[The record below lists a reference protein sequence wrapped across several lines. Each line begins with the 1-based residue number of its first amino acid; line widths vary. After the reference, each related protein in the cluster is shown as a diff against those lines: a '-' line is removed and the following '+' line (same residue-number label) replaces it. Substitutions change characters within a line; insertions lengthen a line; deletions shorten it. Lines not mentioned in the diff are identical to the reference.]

1 MEVRHIYICFA
12 KFCSPSQGKNRLL
25 IVLKFWWD
33 IGLGRKIKPI
43 DFGVYWVCIL
53 ITVIKKV
60 HFGRIQSSVWA
71 GYPQ

>member
-1 MEVRHIYICFA
+1 M
-12 KFCSPSQGKNRLL
+12 
-25 IVLKFWWD
+25 LKFLWD
-33 IGLGRKIKPI
+33 IGLGKEMKPI

-60 HFGRIQSSVWA
+60 NFGRIQSSVWA